1 MATTTTGIWAW
12 TVRALC
18 TKCWALRACNEREQP
33 VFGISSY
40 ADERPSSKDNDT
52 QNRRVELRFVL
63 AFQPTETGATKG
75 PSSTLKK
82 MQETVR

>member
-1 MATTTTGIWAW
+1 
-12 TVRALC
+12 
-18 TKCWALRACNEREQP
+18 
-33 VFGISSY
+33 
-40 ADERPSSKDNDT
+40 
-52 QNRRVELRFVL
+52 VL

>member
-1 MATTTTGIWAW
+1 MQSY
-12 TVRALC
+12 R
-18 TKCWALRACNEREQP
+18 NEREQP

-40 ADERPSSKDNDT
+40 ADERPTNKNNDT

-82 MQETVR
+82 MQESVR